1 MSHHDQSGLWPGRT
15 VPLIMESSVAS
26 VDGGAVDPFHK
37 PGIGYKV
44 RYPFTPVNLRRR
56 AYT

>member
-1 MSHHDQSGLWPGRT
+1 MSHHDQPGLRPGRT

-44 RYPFTPVNLRRR
+44 RYPFTPVNLR
-56 AYT
+56 